1 MHRATKESELTTQSA
16 DGSMAK
22 GTAVA
27 LGYHRRPPRRLDKMS
42 LLMEVRHAFI
52 GNSSLSTRV
61 LDEQARVAERVM
73 LL

>member
-22 GTAVA
+22 GTTVA

-42 LLMEVRHAFI
+42 LLMEVRIA
-52 GNSSLSTRV
+52 TRGTW
-61 LDEQARVAERVM
+61 AACPTYSFPRR
-73 LL
+73 LLPWVRQLI

>member
-42 LLMEVRHAFI
+42 LLMEVHLLAGQFDTRPHDHLALTLEPVH
-52 GNSSLSTRV
+52 SL
-61 LDEQARVAERVM
+61 EPA
-73 LL
+73 